1 MVMNMNKAVNWLL
14 EGPPWVQYRTR
25 IDLLGQDENEPEV
38 IVSKRAMLTSPPI
51 KALISE
57 LAEWPGLPL
66 KRHNDATHLLH
77 KLVFISDLG
86 IQIGDPGIDRII
98 ERIIGAQSKEGAF
111 QVLAN
116 ISPRYGGSGEDQ
128 LAWMLCDAP
137 SIMYSTLKLGVKEN
151 AIRSASLHL
160 ASLSFDNGWPCSV
173 SSVLGKFR
181 GPGRKT
187 DPCPYA
193 TLIGLKA
200 LAQIPE
206 WRDSQACVIGSD
218 TLLKLWEQRKERR
231 PYMFAM
237 GTDFTKLK
245 APMVWYDLLHVL
257 EVLTQFPHLKKDKR
271 LLEMIDII
279 KAKSDSDGRFTAE
292 SIWKVWAEWEFGQK
306 KVPSFWITLQVYRIL
321 NRISWH

>member
-1 MVMNMNKAVNWLL
+1 MSMNKAVNWLL

-38 IVSKRAMLTSPPI
+38 IAAKRVMLTSPAI

-57 LAEWPGLPL
+57 LAQWPGPPL
-66 KRHNDATHLLH
+66 KRHNDASHLLH

-86 IQIGDPGIDRII
+86 IRIGDPGIDRIT
-98 ERIIGAQSKEGAF
+98 ERIIGTQSKEGAF

-116 ISPRYGGSGEDQ
+116 ISPRYGGSGQDQ

-137 SIMYSTLKLGVKEN
+137 SIMYSMLKLGVKEN
-151 AIRSASLHL
+151 AIRSASHL
-160 ASLSFDNGWPCSV
+160 ASLSFDNGWPCAV

-193 TLIGLKA
+193 TLMGLKA

-206 WRDSQACVIGSD
+206 WRDSKACVIGSD

-279 KAKSDSDGRFTAE
+279 KAKPDIEGRFTAE
-292 SIWKVWAEWEFGQK
+292 SIWKAWAEWEFGQK